1 MAKRDEIVVGL
12 DLGTTKVSAVVAE
25 QTENAPTLNVL
36 GVGSAECSGIKQGA
50 VVSIDATVKA
60 IGEAVA
66 AAEAMSG
73 VDIHAVV
80 AGVSGTHMRGLN
92 NRAGVGVKGE
102 RVTMEDIGNVLEQV
116 RAVEL
121 GRDDEVIQ
129 VVPRHYT
136 LDSQS
141 AIGNPLGMVGDRLS
155 VEAHVVIGA
164 ASSVQNLLTCVE
176 RAGLQVDHLAPQQL
190 ASAHAV
196 LSPEEL
202 ELGVALL
209 DIGGGTTDMAVF
221 TDGALCHTWVLPLG
235 GTHVTRDVSHGLSTP
250 VRDAE
255 RIKVRYG
262 TALTGEVDPSE
273 QVEVPGV
280 GGREGHSAERRLLAD
295 IIGARVEE
303 ILELAAEELHR
314 SGLSRRIGSGLVVT
328 GGGSLLPGLT
338 EVARRITGLPC
349 RRGTPV
355 ALAGLV
361 ELAANPKNATAV
373 GLARLALAGLT
384 QGLAEAAPPRGVA
397 RITRWMQTFF

>member
-1 MAKRDEIVVGL
+1 MAKEEIVVGL

-25 QTENAPTLNVL
+25 QGDGADATLNIL
-36 GVGSAECSGIKQGA
+36 GVGAAECGGIKQGA

-60 IGEAVA
+60 IGEAVS

-80 AGVSGTHMRGLN
+80 AGVSGAHMRGIN
-92 NRAGVGVKGE
+92 NRAGVAVKGE
-102 RVTMEDIGNVLEQV
+102 RVAAEDIGNVLEQV

-129 VVPRHYT
+129 VVPRHYS
-136 LDSQS
+136 LDTQT
-141 AIGNPLGMVGDRLS
+141 AVANPMGMAGDRLG
-155 VEAHVVIGA
+155 VEAHVVTG
-164 ASSVQNLLTCVE
+164 ASSAVQNLLTCIE

-196 LSPEEL
+196 LSPEEI

-221 TDGALCHTWVLPLG
+221 TEGGLCHTWVLPLG
-235 GTHVTRDVSHGLSTP
+235 GNHVTRDVSHGLSTP
-250 VRDAE
+250 VKDAE

-262 TALTGEVDPSE
+262 TALAGEVDPSE

-280 GGREGHSAERRLLAD
+280 GGREGHAAERRLLAD

-303 ILELAAEELHR
+303 ILELAADELNR
-314 SGLSRRIGSGLVVT
+314 TGLARRVGSGLVLT

-349 RRGTPV
+349 RRGAPV
-355 ALAGLV
+355 ALSGLV

-384 QGLAEAAPPRGVA
+384 QGLQEAAPPKGVA
-397 RITRWMQTFF
+397 RITRWMQAFF